1 MMRFYTNVVRRG
13 NNLLVRERSDTGLS
27 RYKVPFKPILYV
39 KTTEE
44 TGYRS
49 LIEDEP
55 VKPIEFE
62 SMTAAKEFI
71 EQYDSVSGFPIFG
84 MTDYVRQY
92 LGREKYE
99 WEYKQLSIWSFDVET
114 TVPEDENG
122 DTEFPEPIDAKGEVL
137 LITLTNLHTGR
148 SFTFGSKPYSG
159 QDTRYMD
166 CGDEKTLLRRF
177 LEFWQQI
184 DVDIITGWNID
195 QFDIPYLIT
204 RITDVLGEDFAKQ
217 LSPWGIVRCT
227 NKEFNGRLEYNT
239 ELAGISILD
248 YMVLYKKYIL
258 TKQESY
264 SLANIS
270 EVELGH
276 TKLDHSEYKTW
287 KEFHTIG
294 WQDKFV
300 PYNVVDALLVK
311 QLDDK
316 LNLIRIVVTVA
327 YKAGINFEDVS
338 SPVKTWDSIIHN
350 TLLSE
355 NVVIPQPSRARLQ
368 PLDGAYVKEP
378 VPGRYRN
385 VSSIDATSL
394 YPSEIITNNISP
406 ETYVGNVGTT
416 IEDFLNGSTTAIF
429 GDDEYVVTPAGA
441 RYSRKIRGILPRLM
455 IQYMSDRRATKN
467 EMLRLEQEIENI
479 EAELKKRN
487 QSTSSQ

>member
-1 MMRFYTNVVRRG
+1 METTI
-13 NNLLVRERSDTGLS
+13 REFLQRPD
-27 RYKVPFKPILYV
+27 K
-39 KTTEE
+39 
-44 TGYRS
+44 
-49 LIEDEP
+49 DD
-55 VKPIEFE
+55 FE
-62 SMTAAKEFI
+62 V
-71 EQYDSVSGFPIFG
+71 YDDVSGEWVTFSESS
-84 MTDYVRQY
+84 YC
-92 LGREKYE
+92 REE
-99 WEYKQLSIWSFDVET
+99 I
-114 TVPEDENG
+114 G
-122 DTEFPEPIDAKGEVL
+122 FPEPVDAKGEIL
-137 LITLTNLHTGR
+137 LITLTNVQTGR

-217 LSPWGIVRCT
+217 LSPWGLVRCT

-394 YPSEIITNNISP
+394 N
-406 ETYVGNVGTT
+406 
-416 IEDFLNGSTTAIF
+416 
-429 GDDEYVVTPAGA
+429 
-441 RYSRKIRGILPRLM
+441 
-455 IQYMSDRRATKN
+455 
-467 EMLRLEQEIENI
+467 
-479 EAELKKRN
+479 
-487 QSTSSQ
+487 